1 MRLVSSCLPASRPP
15 APRSVCCVA
24 CWASCSSLLSDSSS
38 SNRRAVRIV
47 VVDIFGLVVDARI
60 VVFVSV
66 VVVVVFVVFV
76 VVVHDLGGFV
86 IDEVVG
92 DGAASEDESRRTDVD
107 VTLHDGLEGA
117 VA

>member
-66 VVVVVFVVFV
+66 VVVVVVFVVFV

-92 DGAASEDESRRTDVD
+92 HGAAGEEE
-107 VTLHDGLEGA
+107 LA
-117 VA
+117 

>member
-1 MRLVSSCLPASRPP
+1 MVDFFFLSGICFMRLVSSCLPASRPP

-86 IDEVVG
+86 IHEVG
-92 DGAASEDESRRTDVD
+92 HGAATEDE
-107 VTLHDGLEGA
+107 LA
-117 VA
+117 

>member
-1 MRLVSSCLPASRPP
+1 M
-15 APRSVCCVA
+15 
-24 CWASCSSLLSDSSS
+24 
-38 SNRRAVRIV
+38 NRRAVRIV
-47 VVDIFGLVVDARI
+47 VVDIFGLVDALI

-66 VVVVVFVVFV
+66 VVVVVFVVFI

-107 VTLHDGLEGA
+107 VTLHDA

>member
-1 MRLVSSCLPASRPP
+1 MGLCALIAEGCIASERRN
-15 APRSVCCVA
+15 AHSWVVRGGREVVA
-24 CWASCSSLLSDSSS
+24 A
-38 SNRRAVRIV
+38 
-47 VVDIFGLVVDARI
+47 
-60 VVFVSV
+60 
-66 VVVVVFVVFV
+66 FVVFIV
-76 VVVHDLGGFV
+76 IVHDLGGFV

>member
-1 MRLVSSCLPASRPP
+1 M
-15 APRSVCCVA
+15 
-24 CWASCSSLLSDSSS
+24 
-38 SNRRAVRIV
+38 NRRAVRIV
-47 VVDIFGLVVDARI
+47 VVDIFGLVDALI

-66 VVVVVFVVFV
+66 VVVVVFVVFI